1 MLSDCEGR
9 SIFHPTDEASQ
20 VAPPDVDSV
29 SVIPQHL
36 LGSECEMPSS
46 ETRILTVGPWC
57 LEHCVE
63 R

>member
-20 VAPPDVDSV
+20 VAPPDVNSV
-29 SVIPQHL
+29 SAIPQHL
-36 LGSECEMPSS
+36 LGSECEVTLS
-46 ETRILTVGPWC
+46 ETRILAVGPWC